1 MTARCLPV
9 LLTLAAAC
17 TPKIQEQ
24 YQVEIVGQ
32 VDKDYL
38 AGATKAVLEVND
50 KVVASTSISPGRSFS
65 LTGKGIDTI
74 MNASAV
80 FRVKALDANG
90 AVVSVGESP
99 EIELELASPPVVR
112 VFMQRVGTLA
122 RYFDLDYPRR
132 DMVAAVAPGT
142 VATDSRAKPITVG
155 FFGLGTVTVPDM
167 NNNPVEKPSE
177 VLNIY
182 NPVTQVIDDAGTAGN
197 PGGMPHPR
205 VSAGITVHPDGRVLI
220 FGGEVTVG
228 TTPPAPSAQLDIVK
242 IERTDFDAFTPTL
255 SFLEPPMTAMA
266 GLPRIAPVMVYT
278 DAAYAI
284 GGRAGA
290 PLDTIAVI
298 NPDLGDGFRLL
309 PQHMAGPRERHSATV
324 VNISGGHDVLIF
336 GGAPSGVAVA
346 EVLSPPGP
354 MLIKPTGDDG
364 GPRRDHGAVL
374 LPPGDRVLI
383 LGGRGDAGVRG
394 DTVLYQS
401 STRTLGPGPI
411 TLKHPR
417 AEMAAF
423 VVGDDLVVVGGV
435 DNAGAFVTTAEVYSA
450 TTLQPK
456 NLDVPCV
463 GRSGAAVMVLP
474 NHLALMLGGT
484 DADMKTGMPKASSV
498 VETYQPIPK

>member
-17 TPKIQEQ
+17 TPKIQEE
-24 YQVEIVGQ
+24 YTVEIVGQ
-32 VDKDYL
+32 PDQDYL
-38 AGATKAVLEVND
+38 MGATKAVLEVND
-50 KVVASTSISPGRSFS
+50 KVVATTSISPGRSFS
-65 LTGKGIDTI
+65 LTGKGIDTT
-74 MNASAV
+74 MTPSAV
-80 FRVKALDANG
+80 FRVKALDAKD

-99 EIELELASPPVVR
+99 QIELELASPPVVR
-112 VFMQRVGTLA
+112 VFMQRAGTVGRHA
-122 RYFDLDYPRR
+122 DLDYPRR
-132 DMVAAVAPGT
+132 GMVAVAAPGT
-142 VATDSRAKPITVG
+142 VPIDSRAKPITVA
-155 FFGLGTVTVPDM
+155 FFGLGTVVVKDT
-167 NNNPVEKPSE
+167 NENPVERPSE
-177 VLNIY
+177 VLQFY
-182 NPVTQVIDDAGTAGN
+182 NPVTQFIDDAGTAGN

-228 TTPPAPSAQLDIVK
+228 TDPPAPSAQLDVVK
-242 IERTDFDAFTPTL
+242 IERTDFDAFTASLLFREPT
-255 SFLEPPMTAMA
+255 MA
-266 GLPRIAPVMVYT
+266 GLARIAPVMVYT

-298 NPDLGDGFRLL
+298 NPDLDDGFRLL
-309 PQHMAGPRERHSATV
+309 PQHMAGPRDGHTATV
-324 VNISGGHDVLIF
+324 VNISGGRDVLIF
-336 GGAPSGVAVA
+336 GGAPTGVAVA

-354 MLIKPTGDDG
+354 MLINPTGDDG
-364 GPRRDHGAVL
+364 GARRDHGAVL

-394 DTVLYQS
+394 DTVLYQAGS
-401 STRTLGPGPI
+401 HTLAPGPI
-411 TLKHPR
+411 TLKRPR

-435 DNAGAFVTTAEVYSA
+435 DNTGAFVTTAEVYSA

-463 GRSGAAVMVLP
+463 GRSGAAVVVLP
-474 NHLALMLGGT
+474 NHLAMLLGGT
-484 DADMKTGMPKASSV
+484 EADMKTGMPKASSV